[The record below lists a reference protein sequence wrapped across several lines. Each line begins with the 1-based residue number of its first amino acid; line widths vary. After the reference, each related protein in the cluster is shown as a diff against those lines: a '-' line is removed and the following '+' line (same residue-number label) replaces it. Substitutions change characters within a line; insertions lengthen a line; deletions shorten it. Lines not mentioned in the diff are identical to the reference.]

1 MRRLHPSLRKVL
13 DEIGLPWSIEQGK
26 KHNKLLVNGRLAV
39 ILSRGKPAEDAN
51 FRLIRN
57 DVANIRRLARE
68 IKGQK

>member
-1 MRRLHPSLRKVL
+1 MKRLHPKLLEAL
-13 DEIGLPWSIEQGK
+13 DETGLPWDIEVGK
-26 KHNKLLVNGRLAV
+26 KHNKLRVDGRLAV

-57 DVANIRRLARE
+57 DIANIRRLARE